1 MFEIPSDLPMKLG
14 ALAWLIGSW
23 QGWGTRT
30 AEVEGQEE
38 ADASPV
44 LQDMNVEVVGEQ
56 LRMQIRTFEGVL
68 EGDFDP
74 MWDAEA
80 GMNKIAPGELLKE
93 ETIYWAV
100 DTPLA
105 IVPAGQ
111 EESREL
117 RAVSSDSEGFAI
129 LWAGVAMGPRIQL
142 ASDAV
147 VREPGS
153 RPANYFSRMFGLVGG
168 ELMWASESMED
179 PEKDEYSVE
188 LTGRLRRASKQQL

>member
-1 MFEIPSDLPMKLG
+1 MFEIPSDLPLKLG
-14 ALAWLIGSW
+14 ALAWLIGPW

-30 AEVEGQEE
+30 VEIEGEE
-38 ADASPV
+38 ETVALPV
-44 LQDMNVEVVGEQ
+44 LQNMNVEVVDEQ
-56 LRMQIRTFEGVL
+56 LRMNIQAFDGTL

-74 MWDAEA
+74 MWDAQT
-80 GMNKIAPGELLKE
+80 GLDKIKPGELFKE

-105 IVPAGQ
+105 LVPAGEDQ
-111 EESREL
+111 PREL
-117 RAVSSDSEGFAI
+117 RAVSSDTEGFAV

-142 ASDAV
+142 ASDGL

-188 LTGRLRRASKQQL
+188 LTGRLRRASKE

>member
-1 MFEIPSDLPMKLG
+1 MFEIPSDLPLKLG
-14 ALAWLIGSW
+14 ALAWLIGPW

-30 AEVEGQEE
+30 VEIEGEE
-38 ADASPV
+38 ETVALPV
-44 LQDMNVEVVGEQ
+44 LQNMNVEVVDEQ
-56 LRMQIRTFEGVL
+56 LRMNIQTFDGTL

-74 MWDAEA
+74 MWDAQT
-80 GMNKIAPGELLKE
+80 GLDKIKPGELFKE

-105 IVPAGQ
+105 LVPAGEDQ
-111 EESREL
+111 PREL
-117 RAVSSDSEGFAI
+117 RAVSSDTEGFAV

-142 ASDAV
+142 ASDGL

-188 LTGRLRRASKQQL
+188 LTGRLRRASKE